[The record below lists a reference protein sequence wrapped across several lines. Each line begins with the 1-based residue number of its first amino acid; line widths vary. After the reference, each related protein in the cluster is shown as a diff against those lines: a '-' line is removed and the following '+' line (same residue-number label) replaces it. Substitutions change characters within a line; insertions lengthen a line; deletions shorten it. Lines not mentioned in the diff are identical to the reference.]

1 MERLLELV
9 RRFPDLQTIVQY
21 ETYLAEK
28 YTPEV
33 VELYVNAL
41 LDYMKTNMGRSHYKE
56 ACRYLRRVIKLGAR
70 EKADEVMSFFRKE
83 YRQRKALMEELD
95 NV

>member
-9 RRFPDLQTIVQY
+9 RKFPDLQTIGQY
-21 ETYLAEK
+21 EPHLAEK

-41 LDYMKTNMGRSHYKE
+41 LASMKTNVGRSHYKE
-56 ACRYLRRVIKLGAR
+56 ACRYLWRVIKLGAR
-70 EKADEVMSFFRKE
+70 EKANEVMSFFRREISSAKSIDGGVE
-83 YRQRKALMEELD
+83 
-95 NV
+95 

>member
-9 RRFPDLQTIVQY
+9 RKFPDLQTIGQY
-21 ETYLAEK
+21 EPHLAEK

-41 LDYMKTNMGRSHYKE
+41 LASMKTNVGRSHYKE

-70 EKADEVMSFFRKE
+70 EKANEVMSFFRRE
-83 YRQRKALMEELD
+83 YRQRKALIEELD